1 MILTVSQFA
10 QCPAL
15 NETPPLQTGL
25 TEIHCLLTQD
35 SVTGANFIYFSSVV
49 YTAPTSFVVL
59 TFAVSK

>member
-35 SVTGANFIYFSSVV
+35 SVTGANFMYFSSVV
-49 YTAPTSFVVL
+49 
-59 TFAVSK
+59 